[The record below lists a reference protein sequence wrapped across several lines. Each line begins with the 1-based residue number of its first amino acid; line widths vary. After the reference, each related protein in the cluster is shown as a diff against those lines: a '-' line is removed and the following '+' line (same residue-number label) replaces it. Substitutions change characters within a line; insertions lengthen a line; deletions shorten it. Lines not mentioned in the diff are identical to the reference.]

1 MKNQNSKQQLV
12 KLTFTD
18 QFIDWMCRNFDFM
31 SANDFDGYAIDA
43 HLIYPD
49 QQHSCIRIFLDI
61 CGNIFV
67 TANPE
72 KYKNPVKK
80 AKKFFNRMLRDGF
93 ITLYDDPNEPFE
105 EFSLKH
111 NIPINNKEAILIDQN
126 ILTKSNIWEENIDNV
141 KETC

>member
-1 MKNQNSKQQLV
+1 M
-12 KLTFTD
+12 
-18 QFIDWMCRNFDFM
+18 
-31 SANDFDGYAIDA
+31 
-43 HLIYPD
+43 
-49 QQHSCIRIFLDI
+49 
-61 CGNIFV
+61 

-72 KYKNPVKK
+72 KYKNPIKK
-80 AKKFFNRMLRDGF
+80 AKKFFNRLLRDGF

-111 NIPINNKEAILIDQN
+111 NIPINNKEAILLDQN